1 VVPFPSVVSGEP
13 LVVSATLYT
22 TYRRCPAQALAR
34 TRGVYPAESR
44 PSFRGNL
51 AHRIF
56 ARHLARG
63 PVASEDLRQA
73 CHEEIG
79 SGLNPKLGALGLRPS
94 DLDAVIREVGDLYQR
109 FKMLPTDGF
118 RSAEVS
124 LEAEPADG
132 VTLRGVVDA
141 VFDQPGGGVRL
152 VDWKTG
158 ALYEVEDQL
167 AFYVLVWALQHD
179 ELPALIEAVS
189 VGSGERHREVPD
201 RAGAE
206 ETARRVA
213 DLVTRLR
220 QAFDAGTD
228 LERRGGP
235 WCSFCPLLEGCA
247 EGSAATA

>member
-1 VVPFPSVVSGEP
+1 MVPFPPVAPGEP

-22 TYRRCPAQALAR
+22 TYRRCPAQALGR

-56 ARHLARG
+56 ARHLANG
-63 PVASEDLRQA
+63 PVATDDLRQA

-79 SGLNPKLGALGLRPS
+79 ANLNPKIGALGLRPS
-94 DLDAVIREVGDLYQR
+94 DLDAIIREVGDLYQR
-109 FKMLPTDGF
+109 FKQLPTEGF
-118 RSAEVS
+118 QAAEVS

-141 VFDQPGGGVRL
+141 VFDQPDGGVRL

-167 AFYVLVWALQHD
+167 AFYVLVWALEKG

-206 ETARRVA
+206 ATARRVA
-213 DLVTRLR
+213 DLVTTLR
-220 QAFDAGTD
+220 EAFDAGSD

-235 WCSFCPLLEGCA
+235 WCAFCPLLEGCA
-247 EGSAATA
+247 EGHAATG